1 MAALPPRKVTQPAT
15 EPVTQKY
22 ERVILS
28 GASQLYREAQSKDL
42 LYFPA
47 AEHPPTPFDHC
58 YPLRIMRMLTAALL
72 LTALT
77 ASAQQH
83 PRDDAIHDPDTKSWW
98 HTTEDLSNDSMEGRD
113 TGTAAYQRAADM
125 VAARFKA
132 AGLEPAGESG
142 SYFQTVP
149 MHEVDIKASS
159 AAAKVWFKSKDHYV
173 ELPFLRR
180 FTVAITPDLPVN
192 TTLSGTLVFRGYCG
206 KDQMTGVAD
215 KFVLCFGTQR
225 TGLPSGAE
233 RAANVR
239 AAGAVGIMNIDD
251 PYFTIEPPR
260 WPAAYGRTVTLKT
273 GAPPRAIASKPF
285 VSLRIPDNVFITMLR
300 DSSQNADAILK
311 AGGAKQPLENFDLPG
326 TLLKARFET
335 TEKEIS
341 SPNVLA
347 VLPGSDPALKDQYVV
362 ISAHLDGY
370 GFGTPVK
377 GDNLYNGA
385 LDDAAYVALL
395 IQMADD
401 IKSGKLPAPKR
412 SILFCAFTG
421 EEKGLLG
428 SNWFTTHL
436 TVPKE
441 KLVADVNLDQLRP
454 LFPLNILTAEAV
466 NDTTLGQTARD
477 VGAKMQIEIRDDKE
491 PERGLLRRA
500 DQFPFLR
507 IGVPAISFIFGYDP
521 GTDAERRYREWYEVR
536 YHRPQD
542 DLTQPMD
549 FDAATKFNTFFYT
562 LVGAIADAPT
572 PPSFLPGSQFVK
584 K

>member
-1 MAALPPRKVTQPAT
+1 MTALSSWVGSHKARTSTTAILFFT
-15 EPVTQKY
+15 M
-22 ERVILS
+22 RILS
-28 GASQLYREAQSKDL
+28 
-42 LYFPA
+42 A
-47 AEHPPTPFDHC
+47 A
-58 YPLRIMRMLTAALL
+58 L

-77 ASAQQH
+77 FTAVAQH
-83 PRDDAIHDPDTKSWW
+83 PRDKEIHDADTKSWW

-113 TGTAAYQRAADM
+113 TGSAAYQRAADY
-125 VAARFKA
+125 VQARFKA
-132 AGLEPAGESG
+132 AGLQPAGDTG
-142 SYFQTVP
+142 SYFQAVP
-149 MHEVDIKASS
+149 MHQIDVDPKS
-159 AAAKVWFKSKDHYV
+159 AWFDVSEGEKSDHT
-173 ELPFLRR
+173 FLLR
-180 FTVAITPDLPVN
+180 FLQDITVAVTPNLPRDTFGN
-192 TTLSGTLVFRGYCG
+192 LVFRGYCG
-206 KDQMTGVAD
+206 KDAMAGVAG
-215 KFVLCFGTQR
+215 KFVVCFGTQR
-225 TGLPSGAE
+225 SGLPGGAE
-233 RAANVR
+233 RSANVR
-239 AAGAVGIMNIDD
+239 SAGAVGIINVDD

-260 WPAAYGRTVTLKT
+260 WPAAYARSVTLVT
-273 GAPPRAIASKPF
+273 GEASRPTAAKPF
-285 VSLRIPDNVFITMLR
+285 LSLRI
-300 DSSQNADAILK
+300 SDAAFTHLLLYTGHDAASILK
-311 AGGAKQPLENFDLPG
+311 SGGAKQPLESFDFP
-326 TLLKARFET
+326 TSFVLKIHLET
-335 TEKEIS
+335 SEKTIS

-347 VLPGSDPALKDQYVV
+347 VLPGSHPTLKNEYVV
-362 ISAHLDGY
+362 IAAHLDGY

-436 TVPKE
+436 TIPKE

-466 NDTTLGQTARD
+466 NETTLGQTARD
-477 VGAKMQIEIRDDKE
+477 LGAKMNIEIRPDSE

-507 IGVPAISFIFGYDP
+507 IGVPAISFVFGYDP
-521 GTDAERRYREWYEVR
+521 GTDAERRYREWYDVR

-549 FDAATKFNTFFYT
+549 FDAATKFNTFFYR
-562 LVGAIADAPT
+562 LVDTIADAPT
-572 PPSFLPGSQFVK
+572 RPEFLPNSQFLK
-584 K
+584 KP

>member
-1 MAALPPRKVTQPAT
+1 
-15 EPVTQKY
+15 
-22 ERVILS
+22 
-28 GASQLYREAQSKDL
+28 
-42 LYFPA
+42 
-47 AEHPPTPFDHC
+47 
-58 YPLRIMRMLTAALL
+58 MRMLTAALL
-72 LTALT
+72 LTAFV
-77 ASAQQH
+77 APAQLH
-83 PRDDAIHDPDTKSWW
+83 PRDKEIHDSDTKAWW

-113 TGTAAYQRAADM
+113 TGTAAYQRAADY

-132 AGLEPAGESG
+132 AGLQPAGENG
-142 SYFQTVP
+142 SYFQTVK
-149 MHEVDIKASS
+149 MYERTADAKS
-159 AAAKVWFKSKDHYV
+159 AKFTIVRDNGEK
-173 ELPFLRR
+173 LPLEFLQE
-180 FTVAITPDLPVN
+180 ITTTPAYLMMTGLPTMTRTDPD
-192 TTLSGTLVFRGYCG
+192 GTKHPAQAQLTFRGYCG
-206 KDQMTGVAD
+206 KDAMTDLWAKV
-215 KFVLCFGTQR
+215 VVCFGTQR
-225 TGLPSGAE
+225 RGLPSAAE
-233 RAANVR
+233 REQNAKNGG
-239 AAGAVGIMNIDD
+239 AAGMITVDD

-260 WPAAYGRTVTLKT
+260 WPYAYARSVTLQPPDTVRIPDASPYPMMTPMRISAAAFTKILDGTSHDAAAILKT
-273 GAPPRAIASKPF
+273 GG
-285 VSLRIPDNVFITMLR
+285 T
-300 DSSQNADAILK
+300 
-311 AGGAKQPLENFDLPG
+311 KQPLASFDIPAHLEAG
-326 TLLKARFET
+326 YSVD
-335 TEKEIS
+335 EKDIS

-347 VLPGSDPALKDQYVV
+347 TLPGSDPTLRDQYVV
-362 ISAHLDGY
+362 IAAHLDGY

-436 TVPKE
+436 TIPKE

-454 LFPLNILTAEAV
+454 LFPLNTLTAEAV

-477 VGAKMQIEIRDDKE
+477 IGAKMQIEIRPDDE

-507 IGVPAISFIFGYDP
+507 IGVPAISFVFGFDP

-542 DLTQPMD
+542 DLTQPID

-572 PPSFLPGSQFVK
+572 QPSFLPGSQFAK

>member
-1 MAALPPRKVTQPAT
+1 M
-15 EPVTQKY
+15 
-22 ERVILS
+22 
-28 GASQLYREAQSKDL
+28 
-42 LYFPA
+42 
-47 AEHPPTPFDHC
+47 
-58 YPLRIMRMLTAALL
+58 RIFAAALL
-72 LTALT
+72 LAIP
-77 ASAQQH
+77 AIAQH
-83 PRDDAIHDPDTKSWW
+83 PRDAAIHDADTKSWW

-113 TGTAAYQRAADM
+113 TGTTAYQRAADY

-132 AGLEPAGESG
+132 AGLQPAGDNST
-142 SYFQTVP
+142 YFQSVP
-149 MHEVDIKASS
+149 MHQVDIVPEGTSFTYNKPGAASID
-159 AAAKVWFKSKDHYV
+159 F
-173 ELPFLRR
+173 PFLQEIS
-180 FTVAITPDLPVN
+180 ITASAGLPATRTAPV
-192 TTLSGTLVFRGYCG
+192 TFRGYCG
-206 KDQMTGVAD
+206 EKDLTDISD
-215 KFVLCFGTQR
+215 KFVICYGARWQ
-225 TGLPSGAE
+225 GAPSAAV
-233 RAANVR
+233 RLANVITS
-239 AAGAVGIMNIDD
+239 GGVGMLTVDD
-251 PYFTIEPPR
+251 ISFLLEPPR
-260 WPAAYGRTVTLKT
+260 WPDPYARTVTPRPPSPLT
-273 GAPPRAIASKPF
+273 IAPY
-285 VSLRIPDNVFITMLR
+285 
-300 DSSQNADAILK
+300 
-311 AGGAKQPLENFDLPG
+311 AGGFVAMRLSSLAFSKLIADKDHEPGAYIMAAAAHLPLPSFDLPG
-326 TLLKARFET
+326 TFTLHTHIAQKD
-335 TEKEIS
+335 IS

-347 VLPGSDPALKDQYVV
+347 VLPGSDPALRNEYVV
-362 ISAHLDGY
+362 IAAHLDGY
-370 GFGTPVK
+370 GFGTPIK

-428 SNWFTTHL
+428 SNWFTMHPTIA
-436 TVPKE
+436 KE

-477 VGAKMQIEIRDDKE
+477 VGAKMKIEIRDDKE
-491 PERGLLRRA
+491 PERNLLRRA
-500 DQFPFLR
+500 DQYPFLR

-572 PPSFLPGSQFVK
+572 RPSFLPGSQFLK
-584 K
+584 R